1 MRAISKS
8 EKGFTLLEVLVAIA
22 ILSMGFI
29 VLLDSQGGSVKMSL
43 YAKDLTI
50 ATQLARAKI
59 SELHQKLED
68 GKVTFNLSKSY
79 CKSGDFSEEG
89 KEFKRYKWRWCWKKV
104 EMAAP
109 TNIPGMG
116 GGGDSDSSDSS
127 KSSNPANALMGAL
140 GMPQTSSSSA
150 GSLAGSLGP
159 FMGIMK
165 TQMKALFEQLQ
176 ESLREIQV
184 EVSWGKGRN
193 RDKVTL
199 VTHIF
204 NFDPVTGFP
213 RGWPEKKR

>member
-1 MRAISKS
+1 MRATCKVQQ
-8 EKGFTLLEVLVAIA
+8 GFTLLEVLVAIA

-29 VLLDSQGGSVKMSL
+29 VLLDSQGGSVKMSI

-79 CKSGDFSEEG
+79 CKDGDFSDDG
-89 KEFKRYKWRWCWKKV
+89 KEFKRYKWKWCWKKV
-104 EMAAP
+104 EMSAP

-116 GGGDSDSSDSS
+116 GGTGSDSS
-127 KSSNPANALMGAL
+127 SSNPANSLMGAL
-140 GMPQTSSSSA
+140 GLPQSSSA
-150 GSLAGSLGP
+150 GGGITASLGP

-165 TQMKALFEQLQ
+165 TQMKVLFEQLQ
-176 ESLREIQV
+176 ESLREVQV
-184 EVSWGKGRN
+184 EVSWGKGKN
-193 RDKVTL
+193 RDKITL

-213 RGWPEKKR
+213 RGWPDKQPRQ